1 MIVPPQWYHLEWL
14 MWFMIG
20 STKQAS
26 SLMDC
31 KSVIDSATPLLE
43 STGNVQGEY
52 LGMCVVWP
60 WPGNPKIKI
69 PSTNVD
75 EGHDFAGFVD

>member
-1 MIVPPQWYHLEWL
+1 
-14 MWFMIG
+14 
-20 STKQAS
+20 
-26 SLMDC
+26 MDC
-31 KSVIDSATPLLE
+31 KWVIDSATPLLE

-60 WPGNPKIKI
+60 PGNPKIKI

>member
-1 MIVPPQWYHLEWL
+1 
-14 MWFMIG
+14 
-20 STKQAS
+20 
-26 SLMDC
+26 MDC
-31 KSVIDSATPLLE
+31 KWVIDSATPLLE
-43 STGNVQGEY
+43 STGNVQEEY

-60 WPGNPKIKI
+60 PGNPKIKI